1 MHPRVSRTSRTPLR
15 QPPRYE
21 LPRTPQTAQ
30 SQWNLEPVDCGTL
43 RTPKT
48 YVVDNLASATIVEL
62 PATTYGIALPS
73 LRDANRRPAPNSS
86 DKQSC
91 PSSSPR
97 TLKWT
102 RKKTTH
108 KSDLGALFG
117 SVSPVP

>member
-1 MHPRVSRTSRTPLR
+1 MPPCASRTSRIPLR

-21 LPRTPQTAQ
+21 LPHTPQTAQ
-30 SQWNLEPVDCGTL
+30 FQWNLEPVDCGTL
-43 RTPKT
+43 RMPKN
-48 YVVDNLASATIVEL
+48 YVVDNLVSATIAEL
-62 PATTYGIALPS
+62 PATTYGVALPS
-73 LRDANRRPAPNSS
+73 LRGANRRRAPNSS
-86 DKQSC
+86 SKQSC

-102 RKKTTH
+102 RKKTTP

>member
-1 MHPRVSRTSRTPLR
+1 MHPRVSHTPLR
-15 QPPRYE
+15 QPPRYK

-43 RTPKT
+43 RMPKN
-48 YVVDNLASATIVEL
+48 YVVDNLVSATIVEL
-62 PATTYGIALPS
+62 PATTYGVVLPS
-73 LRDANRRPAPNSS
+73 LRDANRRPAPNLS

-91 PSSSPR
+91 PSSFLR

-102 RKKTTH
+102 RKKMTP

>member
-15 QPPRYE
+15 HPPRYE

-43 RTPKT
+43 WTAKN
-48 YVVDNLASATIVEL
+48 YVLYNLVSATIAEL
-62 PATTYGIALPS
+62 PAMTYGVVLPS

-91 PSSSPR
+91 PSSSLR

-102 RKKTTH
+102 RKKTMP
-108 KSDLGALFG
+108 KSDLRALFG